1 MCYLRSHS
9 TINDMNSL
17 GFIGKLMYAGPM
29 AMFGIFHFM
38 SADDMA
44 GYVPNFLPAPVAFV
58 YLTGIAL
65 ILAAVAI
72 VLGKKAKLATQLLG
86 LMLALF
92 ALLIH
97 FKGFMNQDPLGSS
110 MFLKD
115 IALAGAAWFMSTH
128 LHD

>member
-1 MCYLRSHS
+1 MK
-9 TINDMNSL
+9 SL

-38 SADDMA
+38 NADNMS
-44 GYVPNFLPAPVAFV
+44 GMVPDFLPAPVVFV

-72 VLGKKAKLATQLLG
+72 VMGKKAKLATQLLG

-97 FKGFMNQDPLGSS
+97 FSGFMNQDPASS
-110 MFLKD
+110 AMFLKD
-115 IALAGAAWFMSTH
+115 VALAGGAWFMSAH
-128 LHD
+128 LSD

>member
-1 MCYLRSHS
+1 MK
-9 TINDMNSL
+9 SL

-38 SADDMA
+38 GADDMK
-44 GYVPNFLPAPVAFV
+44 GMVPDYLPAPVVFV
-58 YLTGIAL
+58 YLTGVAL

-72 VLGKKAKLATQLLG
+72 VIGKKAKLATQLLG

-92 ALLIH
+92 ALLLH
-97 FKGFMNQDPLGSS
+97 FSGFMNQDPVGSS

-115 IALAGAAWFMSTH
+115 LALAGAAWFMSSH
-128 LHD
+128 LSD

>member
-1 MCYLRSHS
+1 MK
-9 TINDMNSL
+9 SL
-17 GFIGKLMYAGPM
+17 GFIGKLMYAGPL

-38 SADDMA
+38 GAESMT
-44 GYVPNFLPAPVAFV
+44 GMVPGFLPVPIVFV

-72 VLGKKAKLATQLLG
+72 VLDKKAKLATQLLG

-92 ALLIH
+92 AVLIH
-97 FKGFMNQDPLGSS
+97 LNGFVNQDPVGSS

-115 IALAGAAWFMSTH
+115 IALAGAAWYMSTH
-128 LHD
+128 LSD

>member
-1 MCYLRSHS
+1 MK
-9 TINDMNSL
+9 SL
-17 GFIGKLMYAGPM
+17 GYVGKLMYAGPM

-38 SADDMA
+38 GADDMA
-44 GYVPNFLPAPVAFV
+44 GYVPSFLPAPVVFV

-72 VLGKKAKLATQLLG
+72 ILGKKAKLATQLLG

-92 ALLIH
+92 AILIH
-97 FKGFMNQDPLGSS
+97 FSGFMNQDPVSSS

-115 IALAGAAWFMSTH
+115 IALAGAAWFMSSN
-128 LHD
+128 LSD

>member
-1 MCYLRSHS
+1 MK
-9 TINDMNSL
+9 SL
-17 GFIGKLMYAGPM
+17 GFIGKLMFAGPM

-38 SADDMA
+38 GADSMT
-44 GYVPNFLPAPVAFV
+44 GMVPGFLPAPIAFV

-72 VLGKKAKLATQLLG
+72 VAGKKAKLATQLLG

-92 ALLIH
+92 AVLIH
-97 FKGFMNQDPLGSS
+97 LSGFMNQDPVSSS

-115 IALAGAAWFMSTH
+115 VALAGGAWFMSAH
-128 LHD
+128 LTD

>member
-1 MCYLRSHS
+1 MK
-9 TINDMNSL
+9 SL

-38 SADDMA
+38 GADNMS
-44 GYVPNFLPAPVAFV
+44 GIVPSFLPAPVIFV

-72 VLGKKAKLATQLLG
+72 ILGKKAKLATQLLG

-92 ALLIH
+92 AVLLWLP
-97 FKGFMNQDPLGSS
+97 GFLNQNPSDSS

-115 IALAGAAWFMSTH
+115 VALAGSAWFMSAH
-128 LHD
+128 LSD